1 MNVHFSSKKHDW
13 ATPWQLFRELDA
25 RFGPCEL
32 DVCATARNAKCGK
45 FFSPE
50 DDGLSQVWH
59 GICWMNPPYGRALP
73 QWMHK
78 AVVEV
83 WAERASRVVCLLP
96 SRTDTR
102 WWHQYVLCHATEI
115 HYLRGRIRFEDA
127 NFPAPFP
134 SAVALFEKRP
144 ATGNL
149 HSICRMRCFCCRR
162 RNDA

>member
-13 ATPWQLFRELDA
+13 ATPWPLFRELDA
-25 RFGPCEL
+25 RLGPFDL

-59 GICWMNPPYGRALP
+59 GACWMNPPYGRELP
-73 QWMHK
+73 HWMSK
-78 AVVEV
+78 AVIEV
-83 WAERASRVVCLLP
+83 RANRARRVVCLLP

-115 HYLRGRIRFEDA
+115 HYLRGRIRFEGA
-127 NFPAPFP
+127 SFPAPFP
-134 SAVALFEKRP
+134 SVVVLFEKRS
-144 ATGNL
+144 ATGTI
-149 HSICRMRCFCCRR
+149 HSIGQMGCFCCRR
-162 RNDA
+162 RKDA

>member
-13 ATPWQLFRELDA
+13 ATPWPLFRELDA

-59 GICWMNPPYGRALP
+59 GVCWMNPPYG
-73 QWMHK
+73 MHK
-78 AVVEV
+78 AVTEV
-83 WAERASRVVCLLP
+83 REERARRIICLLP
-96 SRTDTR
+96 ARTDTK

-115 HYLRGRIRFEDA
+115 HYLRGRIRFEGA
-127 NFPAPFP
+127 SFPAPFP

-162 RNDA
+162 RKAA